1 MLVAGLGLSGCAAI
15 EALLN
20 SGANAK
26 LWDDNPET
34 LKQASR
40 RYALQ
45 PFDIHILAQ
54 WHKIDALLPAPGI
67 KPTHIIFSRANI
79 ADCQILSDIDLLQQ
93 AVEGRGCRF
102 IGVTGTNGKSTTTAL
117 IAHILN
123 HAGKKAVAGAN
134 IGDAAL
140 NLPML
145 DKGETYVLEL
155 SSYQLHH
162 CRHSHFDVAILLNIT
177 PDHLEY
183 HGLMDDYI
191 NAKLKIFARQKPNDL
206 AIVGISTEASHAVAG
221 ALYDDRQQEL
231 QMFSGII
238 RVANGIYWEDNC
250 LWRIIESI
258 DAQGIEVAGNPEKI
272 LDFRDYPHLSGR
284 HYAENIAAAWLACAH
299 EGLNAD
305 QIIKALTEFNGLKHR
320 QEYLGNIGNIHFVN
334 DSKATNVEATQMAL
348 ALYPNIYWLAGGQ
361 VKNEPH
367 RQLQGFLSNVKAG
380 YFFGHGGKHFHDI
393 FSGNIDARQ
402 CDTLNQ
408 ALQLAWQQA
417 QSDCADDQNMQAT
430 ILLAPAAASFDQF
443 RDFAERGCLF
453 ANLVEQLKQSSEK
466 DASEK
471 DASEKDASEKDASE
485 KDASEKILGAQD
497 EESA

>member
-1 MLVAGLGLSGCAAI
+1 MAGLGISGCAAI

-20 SGANAK
+20 SGANVK
-26 LWDDNPET
+26 LWDDNPEI

-54 WHKIDALLPAPGI
+54 WHQLDALLPAPGI
-67 KPTHIIFSRANI
+67 KPNHIIFSRANI

-93 AVEGRGCRF
+93 AVEGRECRF

-145 DKGETYVLEL
+145 DKDEFYVLEL

-183 HGLMDDYI
+183 HGAMDEYI
-191 NAKLKIFARQKPNDL
+191 NAKLRIFARQKPDDL
-206 AIVGISTEASHAVAG
+206 AIVGISTEAGHAIAG
-221 ALYDDRQQEL
+221 ALYDDNQQEL

-250 LWRIIESI
+250 LWRIIETKE
-258 DAQGIEVAGNPEKI
+258 AQGNELADETLFGTPEKI

-284 HYAENIAAAWLACAH
+284 HYAENIAAAWLSCAH
-299 EGLNAD
+299 EGIGD
-305 QIIKALTEFNGLKHR
+305 EQIIAALAAFNGLKHR
-320 QEYLGNIGNIHFVN
+320 QEYLGNKGNIHFVN

-361 VKNEPH
+361 VKTEPH

-380 YFFGHGGKHFHDI
+380 YFYGSGGKHFHDI
-393 FSGNIDARQ
+393 FSGNINSKQ

-417 QSDCADDQNMQAT
+417 QIDCADAPNMKAT

-443 RDFAERGCLF
+443 RDFAERGCVF
-453 ANLVEQLKQSSEK
+453 ANLVEQLTQTGEQIS
-466 DASEK
+466 
-471 DASEKDASEKDASE
+471 
-485 KDASEKILGAQD
+485 GGQD
-497 EESA
+497 EENT